1 MEMSNYQQEIIDRI
15 NELRKEKNAIIMAHN
30 YTFGPVQDIA
40 DFVGDS
46 LELSKKAA
54 NVEQDVI
61 VFCGVRFMA
70 ETAKILSPDKTV
82 LLPVEDAGCP
92 MADMAAADALRELKE
107 KHPGAVAVCYVNSTA
122 EVKAEVDICCTSSNA
137 KKIVESIPEDKEIIF
152 LPDCNLGQ
160 NVSNET
166 GRKMI
171 LWEGYCPIHMRITPE
186 MVKRRRREFPEA
198 AFIVHPECPPE
209 VVALSDAALSTG
221 GMLEFARQTDKKQI
235 ILGTETGIIHRLKKE
250 NPDKTFIALSEQGIC
265 TDMKKVLL
273 EDVLA
278 SLENMQHQ
286 IELDEKTIA
295 CAKTPILRMI
305 EGKLDI

>member
-1 MEMSNYQQEIIDRI
+1 MSNYQQEIIDRI
-15 NELRKEKNAIIMAHN
+15 NELRKEKNAIILAHN

-46 LELSKKAA
+46 LELSKVAA

-61 VFCGVRFMA
+61 VFCGVRFMG

-92 MADMAAADALRELKE
+92 MADMAAADALRELKKE
-107 KHPGAVAVCYVNSTA
+107 HPGAVAVCYVNSTA
-122 EVKAEVDICCTSSNA
+122 EVKTEVDICCTSSNA

-152 LPDCNLGQ
+152 LPDSNLGQ
-160 NVSNET
+160 NISNAT

-171 LWEGYCPIHMRITPE
+171 LWEGYCPIHMRFTPE
-186 MVKRRRREFPEA
+186 MVERRRREFPDA

-209 VVALSDAALSTG
+209 VVALADDALSTG
-221 GMLEFARQTDKKQI
+221 GMLEFARNTDKKQI
-235 ILGTETGIIHRLKKE
+235 ILGTESGIIYRLKKE
-250 NPDKTFIALSEQGIC
+250 NPDKTFIALSEQAVC

-278 SLENMQHQ
+278 SLENMQNQ
-286 IELDEKTIA
+286 VELDEETIA
-295 CAKTPILRMI
+295 RAKVPILRMI

>member
-1 MEMSNYQQEIIDRI
+1 MSNYQQEIIDRI

-107 KHPGAVAVCYVNSTA
+107 KHPGAVTVCYVNSTA

-221 GMLEFARQTDKKQI
+221 GMLEFARQTDRKQI

>member
-1 MEMSNYQQEIIDRI
+1 MSNYQQEIIDRI
-15 NELRKEKNAIIMAHN
+15 NELRKEKNAIILAHN

-46 LELSKKAA
+46 LELSKVAA

-61 VFCGVRFMA
+61 VFCGVRFMG

-92 MADMAAADALRELKE
+92 MADMAAADALRELKKE
-107 KHPGAVAVCYVNSTA
+107 HPGAVAVCYVNSTA
-122 EVKAEVDICCTSSNA
+122 EVKTEVDICCTSSNA

-152 LPDCNLGQ
+152 LPDSNLGQ
-160 NVSNET
+160 NISNAT

-171 LWEGYCPIHMRITPE
+171 LWEGYCPIHMRFTPE
-186 MVKRRRREFPEA
+186 MVERRRREFPDA

-209 VVALSDAALSTG
+209 VVALADDALSTG
-221 GMLEFARQTDKKQI
+221 GMLEFAHNTDKKQI
-235 ILGTETGIIHRLKKE
+235 ILGTESGIIHRLKKE
-250 NPDKTFIALSEQGIC
+250 NPEKTFIALSEQGIC

-278 SLENMQHQ
+278 SLENMQNQ
-286 IELDEKTIA
+286 VELDEETIA
-295 CAKTPILRMI
+295 RAKKPILRMI

>member
-46 LELSKKAA
+46 LELSKVAT
-54 NVEQDVI
+54 NVKQDVI

-82 LLPVEDAGCP
+82 LLPIEDAGCP
-92 MADMAAADALRELKE
+92 MADMAAADALRELKKE
-107 KHPGAVAVCYVNSTA
+107 HPGAVAVCYVNSTA

-137 KKIVESIPEDKEIIF
+137 QKIVESIPEDKEIIF

-160 NVSNET
+160 NVSNAT

-171 LWEGYCPIHMRITPE
+171 LWEGYCPIHMRFTPE
-186 MVKRRRREFPEA
+186 MVERRRHEFPDA

-209 VVALSDAALSTG
+209 VVALADDALSTG
-221 GMLEFARQTDKKQI
+221 GMLEFARNTDKKQI
-235 ILGTETGIIHRLKKE
+235 ILGTESGIIHRLKKE
-250 NPDKTFIALSEQGIC
+250 NPEKTFIALSEQGIC

-273 EDVLA
+273 EDILA
-278 SLENMQHQ
+278 SLENMQNQ
-286 IELDEKTIA
+286 VELDEETIA
-295 CAKTPILRMI
+295 RAKVPILRMI

>member
-1 MEMSNYQQEIIDRI
+1 MSNYQQEIIDRI
-15 NELRKEKNAIIMAHN
+15 NELRKEKNAIILAHN

-46 LELSKKAA
+46 LELSKVAA

-61 VFCGVRFMA
+61 VFCGVRFMG

-92 MADMAAADALRELKE
+92 MADMAAADALRELKKE
-107 KHPGAVAVCYVNSTA
+107 HPGAVAVCYVNSTA
-122 EVKAEVDICCTSSNA
+122 EVKTEVDICCTSSNA

-152 LPDCNLGQ
+152 LPDSNLGQ
-160 NVSNET
+160 NISNAT

-171 LWEGYCPIHMRITPE
+171 LWEGYCPIHMRFTPE
-186 MVKRRRREFPEA
+186 MVERRRREFPDA

-209 VVALSDAALSTG
+209 VVALADDALSTG
-221 GMLEFARQTDKKQI
+221 GMLEFARNTDKKQI
-235 ILGTETGIIHRLKKE
+235 ILGTESGIIHRLKKE
-250 NPDKTFIALSEQGIC
+250 NPEKTFIALSEQGIC

-278 SLENMQHQ
+278 SLENMESKV
-286 IELDEKTIA
+286 ELDEETIVR
-295 CAKTPILRMI
+295 AKKPILRMI

>member
-1 MEMSNYQQEIIDRI
+1 MSNYQQEIIDRI
-15 NELRKEKNAIIMAHN
+15 NELRKEKNAIILAHN

-46 LELSKKAA
+46 LELSKVAA

-61 VFCGVRFMA
+61 VFCGVRFMG

-92 MADMAAADALRELKE
+92 MADMAAADALRELKKE
-107 KHPGAVAVCYVNSTA
+107 HPGAVAVCYVNSTA
-122 EVKAEVDICCTSSNA
+122 EVKTEVDICCTSSNA
-137 KKIVESIPEDKEIIF
+137 EKIVESIPEDKEIIF
-152 LPDCNLGQ
+152 LPDSNLGQ
-160 NVSNET
+160 NISNAT

-171 LWEGYCPIHMRITPE
+171 LWEGYCPIHMRFTPE
-186 MVKRRRREFPEA
+186 MVERRRREFPDA
-198 AFIVHPECPPE
+198 AFIVHPECPPD
-209 VVALSDAALSTG
+209 VVALADAALSTG
-221 GMLEFARQTDKKQI
+221 GMLEFARNTDKKQI
-235 ILGTETGIIHRLKKE
+235 ILGTESGIIYRLKKE
-250 NPDKTFIALSEQGIC
+250 NPDKTFIVLSEQAVC

-278 SLENMQHQ
+278 SLENMQNQ
-286 IELDEKTIA
+286 VELDEETIA
-295 CAKTPILRMI
+295 RAKAPILRMI